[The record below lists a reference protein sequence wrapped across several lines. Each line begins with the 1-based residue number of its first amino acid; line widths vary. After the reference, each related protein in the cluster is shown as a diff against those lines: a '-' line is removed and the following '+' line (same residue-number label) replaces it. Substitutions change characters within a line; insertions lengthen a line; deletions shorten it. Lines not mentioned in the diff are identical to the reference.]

1 MGSASHWEAPSVP
14 MWPFVLVVAFFV
26 CVIGGGAVVMRRRW
40 TVELREWVTA
50 RLGEP
55 RATRELEPEDVFAPS
70 PRAMQLWEEVG
81 LVVDGR
87 LPIIRES
94 DRFNTVSWEIRQ
106 PLLSPRRLRH
116 AVELLV
122 ARVDSPSWRT
132 SAELMDV
139 DAGSIHV
146 GFVPA

>member
-1 MGSASHWEAPSVP
+1 MPV
-14 MWPFVLVVAFFV
+14 WPFVLVVAFFV
-26 CVIGGGAVVMRRRW
+26 VFIGGGALFMRRRLMW
-40 TVELREWVTA
+40 EVRERVTA

-55 RATRELEPEDVFAPS
+55 RATRELEPQDVFAPS
-70 PRAMQLWEEVG
+70 PRAQRLWEEVG
-81 LVVDGR
+81 LVVDGQ
-87 LPIIRES
+87 LPTIRES

-122 ARVDSPSWRT
+122 ARVDAPQWRT
-132 SAELMDV
+132 SDGLIDV
-139 DAGSIHV
+139 DAGAVHV

>member
-1 MGSASHWEAPSVP
+1 MPV
-14 MWPFVLVVAFFV
+14 WPFVLVVAFFGV
-26 CVIGGGAVVMRRRW
+26 FIGGGALFMRRRLLA
-40 TVELREWVTA
+40 ELRERVTA

-70 PRAMQLWEEVG
+70 PRAMQLWEDCG

-87 LPIIRES
+87 LPVIRES
-94 DRFNTVSWEIRQ
+94 ERFNVLAWEIRQ

-116 AVELLV
+116 AVERLV
-122 ARVDSPSWRT
+122 ARVDSPAWRT
-132 SAELMDV
+132 SSELMDF
-139 DAGSIHV
+139 DAGAVHV

>member
-1 MGSASHWEAPSVP
+1 MSGVDHWESPGVP
-14 MWPFVLVVAFFV
+14 VWPFVLVVAFFV
-26 CVIGGGAVVMRRRW
+26 CVIGGGVWVLRRRLMW
-40 TVELREWVTA
+40 EVRERVTA